1 MIKDRDKIKER
12 FETLNWFWFKSQ
24 HTNKAG
30 HRNERAQKSFDSY
43 LKIFLIETMEYN
55 GQSKSE
61 IQKNFKRIEDIIS
74 KSNDQDKQILLAQ
87 TQANRITDEFKS
99 INRAM
104 AAKEMGHEHL
114 FEVFFRRAYELGS
127 VGKQEY
133 REYQLT
139 KLGI

>member
-1 MIKDRDKIKER
+1 MIKDRDIINDR
-12 FETLNWFWFKSQ
+12 FKNLHWFWTKSQ
-24 HTNKAG
+24 HTNKLG
-30 HRNERAQKSFDSY
+30 QKSERANKLFEQY
-43 LKIFLIETMEYN
+43 LKIFLTEMEYT

-61 IQKNFKRIEDIIS
+61 IQKNFKRIEDIMS
-74 KSNDQDKQILLAQ
+74 KSSDENKQIYLAQ
-87 TQANRITDEFKS
+87 TQANKITDEWKA

-127 VGKQEY
+127 VGKQQY
-133 REYQLT
+133 REYQLS

>member
-1 MIKDRDKIKER
+1 MIRDRDKINEH
-12 FETLNWFWFKSQ
+12 FNNLDWFWSKSK
-24 HTNKAG
+24 HTNKLG
-30 HRNERAQKSFDSY
+30 QRNERSQKLFEEY
-43 LKIFLIETMEYN
+43 LKIFLIEMQYN
-55 GQSKSE
+55 GQTKSE
-61 IQKNFKRIEDIIS
+61 IQKNFKRIEDIMS
-74 KSNDQDKQILLAQ
+74 KSDDKDRQIYLAQ
-87 TQANRITDEFKS
+87 TQANRITDEWKS

-133 REYQLT
+133 RQYQLT

>member
-1 MIKDRDKIKER
+1 MIKNRDKIKDG
-12 FETLNWFWFKSQ
+12 FENLNYFWVKSQ
-24 HTNKAG
+24 FTNKSG
-30 HRNERAQKSFDSY
+30 KKNERSQKLFEEY
-43 LKIFLIETMEYN
+43 LIIFLIEMQYT

-61 IQKNFKRIEDIIS
+61 IQKNFKRIEDIMS
-74 KSNDQDKQILLAQ
+74 KSSDEDRQIYLAQ
-87 TQANRITDEFKS
+87 SQANKITDEWKA

-127 VGKQEY
+127 VGKQQY
-133 REYQLT
+133 REYQLS

>member
-1 MIKDRDKIKER
+1 LMKDRDKIKEE
-12 FETLNWFWFKSQ
+12 FENLNYFWFKSKF
-24 HTNKAG
+24 TNKAG
-30 HRNERAQKSFDSY
+30 QRNRRAQINFDLY
-43 LKIFLIETMEYN
+43 LKIFLIEMQYT
-55 GQSKSE
+55 GQTKSE
-61 IQKNFKRIEDIIS
+61 IQKNFKRIEDIMS
-74 KSNDQDKQILLAQ
+74 KSDDKDKQILLAQ
-87 TQANRITDEFKS
+87 TQANRITDEWKS

-133 REYQLT
+133 RQYQLT

>member
-1 MIKDRDKIKER
+1 VIKNRDKIKDG
-12 FETLNWFWFKSQ
+12 FENLNYFWVKSQ
-24 HTNKAG
+24 FTNKSG
-30 HRNERAQKSFDSY
+30 KKNERSQKLFEEY
-43 LKIFLIETMEYN
+43 LIIFLIEMQYT

-61 IQKNFKRIEDIIS
+61 IQKNFKRIEDIMS
-74 KSNDQDKQILLAQ
+74 KSSDEDRQIYLAQ
-87 TQANRITDEFKS
+87 TQANKITDEWKA

-127 VGKQEY
+127 VGKQQY
-133 REYQLT
+133 REYQLS

>member
-1 MIKDRDKIKER
+1 MIKNRDKIKDG
-12 FETLNWFWFKSQ
+12 FENLNYFWVKSQ
-24 HTNKAG
+24 FTNKAG
-30 HRNERAQKSFDSY
+30 KKNERSQKLFEEY
-43 LKIFLIETMEYN
+43 LKVFLIEMEYT

-61 IQKNFKRIEDIIS
+61 IQKNFKRIEDIMS
-74 KSNDQDKQILLAQ
+74 KSSDEARQIYLAQ
-87 TQANRITDEFKS
+87 TQANKITDEWKA

-127 VGKQEY
+127 VGKQQY
-133 REYQLT
+133 REYQLS

>member
-1 MIKDRDKIKER
+1 MIKNRDKIKDG
-12 FETLNWFWFKSQ
+12 FENLNYFWVKSQ
-24 HTNKAG
+24 FTNKDG
-30 HRNERAQKSFDSY
+30 KKNERSQKLFEEY
-43 LKIFLIETMEYN
+43 LIIFLIEMQYT

-61 IQKNFKRIEDIIS
+61 IQKNFKRIEDIMS
-74 KSNDQDKQILLAQ
+74 KSSDEDRQIYLAQ
-87 TQANRITDEFKS
+87 SQANKITDEWKA

-127 VGKQEY
+127 VGKQQY
-133 REYQLT
+133 REYQLS

>member
-1 MIKDRDKIKER
+1 VIKNRDKIKDG
-12 FETLNWFWFKSQ
+12 FENLNYFWVKSQ
-24 HTNKAG
+24 FTNKSG
-30 HRNERAQKSFDSY
+30 KKNERSQKLFEEY
-43 LKIFLIETMEYN
+43 LIIFLIEMQYT

-61 IQKNFKRIEDIIS
+61 IQKNFKRIEDIMS
-74 KSNDQDKQILLAQ
+74 KSSDEDRQIYLAQ
-87 TQANRITDEFKS
+87 SQANKITDEWKA

-127 VGKQEY
+127 VGKQQY
-133 REYQLT
+133 REYQLS

>member
-1 MIKDRDKIKER
+1 MIRDRDKINEH
-12 FETLNWFWFKSQ
+12 FNNLDWFWSKSK
-24 HTNKAG
+24 HTNKLG
-30 HRNERAQKSFDSY
+30 QRNERSQKLFEEY
-43 LKIFLIETMEYN
+43 LKIFLIEMEYT

-61 IQKNFKRIEDIIS
+61 IQKNFKRIEDIMS
-74 KSNDQDKQILLAQ
+74 KSSDEDRQIYLAQ
-87 TQANRITDEFKS
+87 TQANKITDEWKA

-127 VGKQEY
+127 VGKQQY
-133 REYQLT
+133 REYQLS

>member
-1 MIKDRDKIKER
+1 MIRDRDKINEH
-12 FETLNWFWFKSQ
+12 FNNLDWFWSKSK
-24 HTNKAG
+24 HTNKLG
-30 HRNERAQKSFDSY
+30 QRNERSQKLFEEY
-43 LKIFLIETMEYN
+43 LKIFLIEMQYT

-61 IQKNFKRIEDIIS
+61 IQKNFKRIEDIMS
-74 KSNDQDKQILLAQ
+74 KSSDEDRQIYLAQ
-87 TQANRITDEFKS
+87 TQANKITDEWKA

-127 VGKQEY
+127 VGKQQY
-133 REYQLT
+133 REYQLS